1 MIVIEVELLL
11 ARLLRLLQNET
22 NHDSVLNCALL
33 WLDEVIKKHR
43 LEQPVLLYPT
53 LRWDG
58 FLRPGTLCLSPG
70 FSIFRLIHPLECAA
84 VRVFNGLGVNEST
97 HVVSGN

>member
-53 LRWDG
+53 LRLDRFVEAWNSLLKPR
-58 FLRPGTLCLSPG
+58 F
-70 FSIFRLIHPLECAA
+70 
-84 VRVFNGLGVNEST
+84 
-97 HVVSGN
+97 